1 MESRKTVD
9 HIRLL
14 SNTSFINWFVMSN
27 FPEGI
32 DEEEDISLSEILSS
46 SPIDKEYIDQLT
58 QFYDGVFD

>member
-46 SPIDKEYIDQLT
+46 SPIDKEYID
-58 QFYDGVFD
+58 